1 LVEGVFMSLF
11 RNLARVLVCAAS
23 VAALSSGASAQPDTR
38 SAERIKAHVA
48 FLADDLLQGREA
60 GTPGFDIA
68 AAYVASQLAQIGVKP
83 GAADGTYFQRVPMT
97 AARPADEG
105 KLALTSKAGVQPLV
119 FGEDY
124 LPGRNPSAPITHVA
138 APLVFVGYGVRTGQR
153 DDYAGLDVK
162 GKIVVALSGAPSNLQ
177 TEERAYYA
185 GTRTKRLAA
194 EARGAVGFITIMA
207 PSDETRRPFAN
218 SARQWR
224 NWGMAWRTPAGAAF
238 APGAAT
244 PDLGT
249 LSVKGAAKL
258 FVGARQSYDQ
268 VVKAA
273 EEGAAPRFA
282 LPFGLD
288 ATVNTELKTL
298 ESVNVV
304 GRIDGTD
311 PKLKGEVVVLS
322 AHLDHIGVT
331 PPVNGDSI
339 NNGALDN
346 AGGVATTLE
355 VARAFVEG
363 KPPRRTL
370 LFLLNTAEEKGLVGA
385 DYFARNPPT
394 RAPIVANINL
404 DMPILTYDFIDVV
417 AFGAERSTLGPAVL
431 RAATRMGVKLSPDPL
446 PEEGL
451 FTRSDHFRFVEQGVP
466 SVFLMTGFENGGRE
480 AFTSFLK
487 DHYHKPSDDLSLPID
502 YAAGAKFAAINYEIA
517 REVADADARPAW
529 NSGDFFGTLFGR
541 R

>member
-1 LVEGVFMSLF
+1 MSLSQA
-11 RNLARVLVCAAS
+11 LARALAGAAVLAAAS
-23 VAALSSGASAQPDTR
+23 TGVQAQPDDR
-38 SAERIKAHVA
+38 AAERIKAHVA

-60 GTPGFDIA
+60 GTPGFDLA
-68 AAYVASQLAQIGVKP
+68 AAYVASQFAQIDVQP
-83 GAADGTYFQRVPMT
+83 GAADGSYFQRVSMV
-97 AARPADEG
+97 AGRPSDEG
-105 KLALTSKAGVQPLV
+105 ALVLTSKAGPAPLK

-124 LPGRNPSAPITHVA
+124 LPGRNLLSATTHVA
-138 APLVFVGYGVRTGQR
+138 APLVFVGYGVRTARQ
-153 DDYAGLDVK
+153 DDYAGLNVK
-162 GKIVVALSGAPSNLQ
+162 GKIVVALSGAPAGLQ

-185 GTRTKRLAA
+185 NSRTKRLAA

-224 NWGMAWRTPAGAAF
+224 NWGMAWRTEAGEAFSPAAS
-238 APGAAT
+238 T
-244 PDLGT
+244 PDLGM
-249 LSVKGAAKL
+249 LSVTGAAKL
-258 FVGARQSYDQ
+258 FVGARRSYDE

-273 EEGAAPRFA
+273 EAGAPPRFA
-282 LPFGLD
+282 LAQGLD
-288 ATVNTELKTL
+288 ATINTEAKLV
-298 ESVNVV
+298 ESANVV
-304 GRIDGTD
+304 GRIEGAD

-331 PPVNGDSI
+331 PPINGDSI

-363 KPPRRTL
+363 ERPRRTL
-370 LFLLNTAEEKGLVGA
+370 LFLLNTAEEKGLVGS

-394 RAPIVANINL
+394 SAPIVANINL
-404 DMPILTYDFIDVV
+404 DMPILTYDFVDVV
-417 AFGAERSTLGPAVL
+417 AFGAERSSLGPAVQ
-431 RAATRMGVKLSPDPL
+431 RAAGRMGVRLSPDPL

-451 FTRSDHFRFVEQGVP
+451 FTRSDHYRFVEQGVP
-466 SVFLMTGFENGGRE
+466 SVFLMTGFENSGRE

-502 YAAGAKFAAINYEIA
+502 YRAGAKFAGINYEIA

-529 NSGDFFGTLFGR
+529 NDGDFFGTLFVR
-541 R
+541 P

>member
-1 LVEGVFMSLF
+1 MNLS
-11 RNLARVLVCAAS
+11 RNLARGLTCAAAI
-23 VAALSSGASAQPDTR
+23 AALSTGAHAQPNTR
-38 SAERIKAHVA
+38 SAERIKAHVG

-60 GTPGFDIA
+60 GTAGFDVA

-83 GAADGTYFQRVPMT
+83 GAADGTYFQRVSMV
-97 AARPADEG
+97 AGRPSDEG
-105 KLALTSKAGVQPLV
+105 ALALTSKAGPAPLK
-119 FGEDY
+119 FGEDF
-124 LPGRNPSAPITHVA
+124 LPGRNLLSASTRVA
-138 APLVFVGYGVRTGQR
+138 APLVFVGYGVRTPTQ
-153 DDYAGLDVK
+153 DDYAGLNVK
-162 GKIVVALSGAPSNLQ
+162 GKIVVALSGAPAGLQ

-185 GTRTKRLAA
+185 GVRTKRLAA
-194 EARGAVGFITIMA
+194 EAKGAVGFITIMA

-224 NWGMAWRTPAGAAF
+224 NWAMAWRAPDGAAF
-238 APGAAT
+238 SPAATT
-244 PDLGT
+244 PDLGI

-258 FVGARQSYDQ
+258 FVGARQSYDE
-268 VVKAA
+268 VVRAA
-273 EEGAAPRFA
+273 ETDAPPRFA
-282 LPFGLD
+282 LPYGLD
-288 ATVNTELKTL
+288 ATINTETKIV
-298 ESVNVV
+298 ESANVV
-304 GRIDGTD
+304 GRIEGSD
-311 PKLKGEVVVLS
+311 PKLKDEVVVLS

-331 PPVNGDSI
+331 PPIKGDAI

-346 AGGVATTLE
+346 ASGVATTLE

-385 DYFARNPPT
+385 DYFARHPPT
-394 RAPIVANINL
+394 TAPIVANINL
-404 DMPILTYDFIDVV
+404 DMPVLTYDFVDVV
-417 AFGAERSTLGPAVL
+417 AFGAERSSLGPTVQ
-431 RAATRMGVKLSPDPL
+431 RAAGRMGLRLSPDPL

-502 YAAGAKFAAINYEIA
+502 YGAGAKFAAINYEIA

>member
-1 LVEGVFMSLF
+1 MNFSHF
-11 RNLARVLVCAAS
+11 ARALACAAG
-23 VAALSSGASAQPDTR
+23 VAVLATGASAQPDAR

-68 AAYVASQLAQIGVKP
+68 AAYIASQLAQIGVQP
-83 GAADGTYFQRVPMT
+83 GAADGTYFQRVPMI
-97 AARPADEG
+97 AARPADDG
-105 KLALTSKAGVQPLV
+105 KLLLTTKAGATPLV

-124 LPGRNPSAPITHVA
+124 LPGRNARAAVTHVA
-138 APLVFVGYGVRTGQR
+138 APLVFVGYGVSAGKR
-153 DDYAGLDVK
+153 DDYAGLDVQ
-162 GKIVVALSGAPSNLQ
+162 GKIVVALSGAPKTFQ
-177 TEERAYYA
+177 TEERAYY
-185 GTRTKRLAA
+185 GSTRTKRLAA
-194 EARGAVGFITIMA
+194 EAKGAIGFISIMA
-207 PSDETRRPFAN
+207 PADEKRRPFADT
-218 SARQWR
+218 ARQWR
-224 NWGMAWRTPAGAAF
+224 NWGMAWRAPDGSAFSPAAS
-238 APGAAT
+238 T
-244 PDLGT
+244 PDLGM

-258 FVGARQSYDQ
+258 FVGAGQSYEN
-268 VVKAA
+268 VVAA
-273 EEGAAPRFA
+273 AADGTPPRFA
-282 LPFGLD
+282 LPLGLD
-288 ATVNTELKTL
+288 ATINTELKTV
-298 ESVNVV
+298 ESANVV
-304 GRIDGTD
+304 GRIEGSD
-311 PKLKGEVVVLS
+311 PKLKDQVVVLS

-331 PPVNGDSI
+331 PPINGDAI

-394 RAPIVANINL
+394 SSPIVANINL

-417 AFGAERSTLGPAVL
+417 AFGAERSTLGPAVQ
-431 RAATRMGVKLSPDPL
+431 RAAARVGLKLSPDPL

-451 FTRSDHFRFVEQGVP
+451 FTRSDHYRFVEQGVP

-480 AFTSFLK
+480 AFASFLK

-502 YAAGAKFAAINYEIA
+502 YAVGAKFAAINYEIA

-529 NSGDFFGTLFGR
+529 NRGDFFGTLFGKP
-541 R
+541 

>member
-1 LVEGVFMSLF
+1 M
-11 RNLARVLVCAAS
+11 
-23 VAALSSGASAQPDTR
+23 
-38 SAERIKAHVA
+38 
-48 FLADDLLQGREA
+48 
-60 GTPGFDIA
+60 
-68 AAYVASQLAQIGVKP
+68 KP
-83 GAADGTYFQRVPMT
+83 GAANGTYFQRVSMV
-97 AARPADEG
+97 AGRPSDEG
-105 KLALTSKAGVQPLV
+105 AIVLTSKAGPTPLK
-119 FGEDY
+119 FAEDY
-124 LPGRNPSAPITHVA
+124 LPGRNLLSASTHVA
-138 APLVFVGYGVRTGQR
+138 APLVFVGYGVRTATQ
-153 DDYAGLDVK
+153 DDYAGLNVK
-162 GKIVVALSGAPSNLQ
+162 GKIVVALSGAPGGLQ

-185 GTRTKRLAA
+185 NTRTKRLAA

-207 PSDETRRPFAN
+207 PSDEKRRPFAN

-224 NWGMAWRTPAGAAF
+224 NWNMAWRMPDGAAF
-238 APGAAT
+238 SPAAST
-244 PDLGT
+244 PDLGM

-258 FVGARQSYDQ
+258 FVGARRSYDE

-273 EEGAAPRFA
+273 ETGAPPRFA
-282 LPFGLD
+282 LPYGLD
-288 ATVNTELKTL
+288 ATINTEAKIAD
-298 ESVNVV
+298 SVNVV
-304 GRIDGTD
+304 GRIDGND
-311 PKLKGEVVVLS
+311 PKLKDEVVVLS

-331 PPVNGDSI
+331 PPVNADSI

-363 KPPRRTL
+363 EPPRRTL

-394 RAPIVANINL
+394 AAPIVANINL

-417 AFGAERSTLGPAVL
+417 AFGAERSTLGPAVQ
-431 RAATRMGVKLSPDPL
+431 RAAMRMGLKLSPDPL

-487 DHYHKPSDDLSLPID
+487 DHYHKPGDDLSLPID
-502 YAAGAKFAAINYEIA
+502 YGAGAKFAAINYEIA

-529 NSGDFFGTLFGR
+529 NPGDFFGTLFGR